1 MPRPPEHA
9 PRDAPDPPRV
19 PAWRRYLRFW
29 GPDVDADVDDELR
42 FHLQMRIDDNLARGL
57 APEAARAEALE
68 RFGDVERV
76 RAACRTIGHQRE
88 SAMKRTEHLATLR
101 QDLRYAART
110 LRRAPGFTLA
120 AVLSLAL
127 GIGANAAIFTLIDAV
142 VLRPLPG
149 IAHPEALVELS
160 TSSISYPAY
169 RDIRDESGAFAGF
182 AGYRTRPMSL
192 STGDGASVISG
203 GIVSGNYFPLLG
215 VRAALGRTF
224 APDEDRPG
232 SRIPAVVLSHGL
244 WQRAFGGDSA
254 VVGRTVRINAHP
266 FTVIGV
272 APRGFR
278 GTSLASAPDLW
289 MTINAWPLTAVG
301 SFTRLDIENTGWG
314 WMQGVGRLAPGT
326 TLAQAQ
332 ARLGAY
338 IERKRAAGSPTAQF
352 LDDVTIVPARD
363 AAVGLDGGP
372 GLDAFVLLLGA
383 AVGVALLIACANV
396 ANLLLAR
403 AARRQREI
411 SVRLALGAGR
421 GRLVRQLLT
430 ESLLVAL
437 LGGVAAL
444 AVAAVGGRLLAR
456 VSLPGGVDFQALGTG
471 LSPRGLGV
479 VAALALLSVVL
490 FGLAPALQASRP
502 ALAAELRG
510 TGAAAGA
517 GRGRL
522 RDALVVAQLALCLV
536 LLAGAGLFVR
546 SLRTALAVDTGYDT
560 ERVAVGMLNLGLQ
573 RYDAERA
580 RLFYATLGERLA
592 RRPGVTAVSFA
603 ATLPLTGNEDV
614 YGFALPTAAG
624 DTATRTSLATDIVAP
639 DYFRTVG
646 LRLVRGREFT
656 ARDGPGAPLV
666 AIVNETLARR
676 YWPDGDAV
684 GQRIGIDAPGD
695 LLIVGVARD
704 ASYSSLGD
712 VSAPHIYLPLLQR
725 DTRIADDVVVLLR
738 AEGDAAALVPELR
751 AAVRTLDPD
760 VPVLHADTFDG
771 MLAEVLRPQ
780 RLAAALLGLFGGL
793 TLVLAAV
800 GIYGVMAY
808 LVGQRAREI
817 GVRIALGASARRVVG
832 LVLGRSLVL
841 VGTGVVLGLGLA
853 LAASR
858 VVAGFL
864 FGIGAA
870 DPWAMLGSTLL
881 LAGVALVASYVP
893 ARRAAAIDPQV
904 ALRTEG

>member
-1 MPRPPEHA
+1 MPSPP
-9 PRDAPDPPRV
+9 DQPPARV

-29 GPDVDADVDDELR
+29 GPDVDADVEDELR
-42 FHLQMRIDDNLARGL
+42 FHVQMRIDDNLARGL
-57 APEAARAEALE
+57 SPEAARAEALH

-88 SAMKRTEHLATLR
+88 GAMQRTEHLATLR

-127 GIGANAAIFTLIDAV
+127 GIGANAAIFALIDAV
-142 VLRPLPG
+142 VLRPLPE
-149 IAHPEALVELS
+149 IAHPEALVEI
-160 TSSISYPAY
+160 TSGPITYPAF
-169 RDIRDESGAFAGF
+169 REIRDASGAFAGF
-182 AGYRTRPMSL
+182 AAYRTRPMSM
-192 STGDGASVISG
+192 SAGDGASVVSG

-224 APDEDRPG
+224 TPDEDRPG
-232 SRIPAVVLSHGL
+232 VRIPVVVLSHGL

-254 VVGRTVRINAHP
+254 VVGRAVRINAQP

-272 APRGFR
+272 TPADFR
-278 GTSLASAPDLW
+278 GTRLAEAPDLW

-301 SFTRLDIENTGWG
+301 SFTQLDIEDPGWG
-314 WMQGVGRLAPGT
+314 WLRGIGRLAPGET
-326 TLAQAQ
+326 AARAQLRLRDFAKRQ
-332 ARLGAY
+332 A
-338 IERKRAAGSPTAQF
+338 AAGSPDGPAMERD
-352 LDDVTIVPARD
+352 LGDVVMTPSRE
-363 AAVGLDGGP
+363 AAAGLGNGP

-403 AARRQREI
+403 AARRRREI
-411 SVRLALGAGR
+411 GVRLALGAGR

-430 ESLLVAL
+430 ESLLVAA
-437 LGGVAAL
+437 LGGAAAL

-471 LSPRGLGV
+471 LSARGLGV

-510 TGAAAGA
+510 TGTAAA

-573 RYDAERA
+573 RYDAARA
-580 RLFYATLGERLA
+580 RPFYAALTERLA
-592 RRPGVTAVSFA
+592 RLPGVRAVSYA
-603 ATLPLTGNEDV
+603 ATLPLTGEEDTFGYV
-614 YGFALPTAAG
+614 LPATAA
-624 DTATRTSLATDIVAP
+624 DTATRTSLVTEQVAP
-639 DYFRTVG
+639 DFFRTTG
-646 LRLVRGREFT
+646 LQLLRGREFT
-656 ARDGPGAPLV
+656 TRDVPGAPLV
-666 AIVNETLARR
+666 AVVNETLARR
-676 YWPDGDAV
+676 YWPDGNAV
-684 GQRIGIDAPGD
+684 GQRIGLEQPGD

-704 ASYSSLGD
+704 ASYSSLD
-712 VSAPHIYLPLLQR
+712 DASAPHVYLPLLQR

-738 AEGDAAALVPELR
+738 TEGDAAALVPALR
-751 AAVRTLDPD
+751 AAVRALDPD
-760 VPVLHADTFDG
+760 VPLLQAGTFEG
-771 MLAEVLRPQ
+771 MLADVLLPQ
-780 RLAAALLGLFGGL
+780 RMAATLLGLFGAL
-793 TLVLAAV
+793 TLLLASV
-800 GIYGVMAY
+800 GIYGVMSY

-817 GVRIALGASARRVVG
+817 GVRIALGASRSRVVG
-832 LVLGRSLVL
+832 LVLRRSLVL
-841 VGTGVVLGLGLA
+841 VAAGVALGLALA

-881 LAGVALVASYVP
+881 LAGVALLASWVP

-904 ALRTEG
+904 ALRAE